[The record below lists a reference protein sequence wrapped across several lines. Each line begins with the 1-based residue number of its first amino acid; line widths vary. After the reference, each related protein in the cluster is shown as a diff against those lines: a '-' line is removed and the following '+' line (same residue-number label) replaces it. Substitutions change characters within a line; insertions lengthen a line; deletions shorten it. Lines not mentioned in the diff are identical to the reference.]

1 MNDYRVT
8 FHPDFAE
15 AVKRAAELDEERTK
29 LQTVLEPETFER
41 VRKIVE
47 TQDARKRAAY
57 YGTIREAV
65 CAGEDFSRVESIKDI
80 ADVYARF
87 VVRRALGE

>member
-8 FHPDFAE
+8 FHPNFTE
-15 AVKRAAELDEERTK
+15 AIKRAAELDEERTK

-47 TQDARKRAAY
+47 AQDASKRAAY
-57 YGTIREAV
+57 YGTIRDAV
-65 CAGEDFSRVESIKDI
+65 CGGEDFWFEIYKKG
-80 ADVYARF
+80 
-87 VVRRALGE
+87 GETGGRSDFGWAID

>member
-8 FHPDFAE
+8 FHPNFAE
-15 AVKRAAELDEERTK
+15 AIKRAAELNEERTM

-47 TQDARKRAAY
+47 AQDASKR
-57 YGTIREAV
+57 
-65 CAGEDFSRVESIKDI
+65 DD
-80 ADVYARF
+80 
-87 VVRRALGE
+87 L